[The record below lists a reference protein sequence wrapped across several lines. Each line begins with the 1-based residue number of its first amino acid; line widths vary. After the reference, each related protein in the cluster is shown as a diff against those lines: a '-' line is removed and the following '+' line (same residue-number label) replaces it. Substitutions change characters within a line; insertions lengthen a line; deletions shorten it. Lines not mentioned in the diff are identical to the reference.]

1 MPEWYPLGS
10 VTGRVPVLY
19 PCPMPGAWRAE
30 YRDLLIIAGP
40 LVLAQL
46 AQNGMSFVDTIM
58 VGRLGGG
65 PLAGMAL
72 GGVVFNMTYLFNM
85 ALVMSVSPLAAQAVG
100 AGDQRRAAVVARHGL
115 LLAVM
120 LALPAAAFVYCA
132 GPLLGY
138 LGQDPKVVAGAT
150 DYLRAVSFGV
160 FGAIVMVSLRG
171 FLEGHGN
178 TRPIMVVAM
187 LGVVVNIVGN
197 EILIFGRLGA
207 PALGLTGAGY
217 ATSITYTFMA
227 VALAAFVRWAYASE
241 PVFSGWR
248 LLDRRLLRELLTVGW
263 PISLTLGFEVGLFAA
278 ASLVMG
284 YFGDAALAGH
294 QIAMQTVS
302 MTFMVPLGIG
312 IATGIRVGHA
322 AGRRDPD
329 GVRRAGWAGVALA
342 GCFMILSATVFL
354 SAPRAI
360 VGIYLDLDLVA
371 NAPVI
376 AFAVMFLALGG
387 VFQIFD
393 GVQVAAVG
401 ALRGLKDTRVP
412 MYITLL
418 AYWLVGM
425 PVGLLCAFV
434 FDLGPRGM
442 WFGLVISLVLA
453 AALLTRR
460 FWWQTRRLDAGG
472 R

>member
-1 MPEWYPLGS
+1 M
-10 VTGRVPVLY
+10 GRPPVLY
-19 PCPMPGAWRAE
+19 PGQMPAAWRAE
-30 YRDLLIIAGP
+30 LTDLLIIAGP

-72 GGVVFNMTYLFNM
+72 GAVVFNMTYLLNM
-85 ALVMSVSPLAAQAVG
+85 ALVMAVSPLAAQAVG
-100 AGDQRRAAVVARHGL
+100 GGDPRRAAVVARHGL
-115 LLAVM
+115 LLAVT
-120 LALPAAAFVYCA
+120 LSLPAAAFVYFA

-138 LGQDPKVVAGAT
+138 LGQDPAVVAGASE
-150 DYLRAVSFGV
+150 YLRAVSFGL

-171 FLEGHGN
+171 FLEGYGN
-178 TRPIMVVAM
+178 TRPIMIIAI
-187 LGVVVNIVGN
+187 LGVLLNLTGN

-207 PALGLTGAGY
+207 PALGLAGAGY
-217 ATSITYTFMA
+217 ATALTYTLMA
-227 VALAAFVRWAYASE
+227 VALMAFVRWKYPSE
-241 PVFSGWR
+241 PVLSQWR
-248 LLDRRLLRELLTVGW
+248 LFDLRLVRELLTVGW
-263 PISLTLGFEVGLFAA
+263 PISLTLGFEVGLFAS

-294 QIAMQTVS
+294 QVAMQTVS

-322 AGRRDPD
+322 AGRGDPA
-329 GVRRAGWAGVALA
+329 GVRRAGWTGVVLA
-342 GCFMILSATVFL
+342 GSFMVVSAALFL
-354 SAPRAI
+354 AAPRAI
-360 VGIYLDLDLVA
+360 VGIYLDLDLPA

-376 AFAVMFLALGG
+376 AYAVMFLALGG

-412 MYITLL
+412 MYFTLL

-425 PVGLLCAFV
+425 PIGLLFAFV

-442 WFGLVISLVLA
+442 WFGLVISLVVA
-453 AALLTRR
+453 AVLLTRR
-460 FWWQTRRLDAGG
+460 FWWQTRRLAARGQ
-472 R
+472 

>member
-1 MPEWYPLGS
+1 MEL
-10 VTGRVPVLY
+10 
-19 PCPMPGAWRAE
+19 
-30 YRDLLIIAGP
+30 RDLLIIAGP
-40 LVLAQL
+40 LVLDQL

-72 GGVVFNMTYLFNM
+72 GGVVFTMTYLLTM

-100 AGDQRRAAVVARHGL
+100 SGQPGKAAVVARHGL
-115 LLAVM
+115 LLA
-120 LALPAAAFVYCA
+120 LALSLPAATWVYLA

-138 LGQDPKVVAGAT
+138 LGQDPTVVSDASE
-150 DYLRAVSFGV
+150 YLRAVAFGLP
-160 FGAIVMVSLRG
+160 GAIVMVSLRG
-171 FLEGHGN
+171 FLEGHGT
-178 TRPIMVVAM
+178 TRPIMVIAI
-187 LGVVVNIVGN
+187 LGVLLNVAGN
-197 EILIFGRLGA
+197 EILIFGRLGV
-207 PALGLTGAGY
+207 PALGLAGAGY
-217 ATSITYTFMA
+217 ATALTYSLMA
-227 VALAAFVRWAYASE
+227 SALVAFVAWRYRTE
-241 PVFSGWR
+241 PVFSQWR
-248 LLDRRLLRELLTVGW
+248 SIDWRLLRELLTVGW
-263 PISLTLGFEVGLFAA
+263 PIALTLGFEVGLFAA

-284 YFGDAALAGH
+284 FFGDAPLAGH

-322 AGRRDPD
+322 AGRGDPA
-329 GVRRAGWAGVALA
+329 GVRRAGWTGVAVA
-342 GCFMILSATVFL
+342 GSFMVLSSAVFL
-354 SAPRAI
+354 AVPRAI
-360 VGIYLDLDLVA
+360 VGIYLDLDLAA

-376 AFAVMFLALGG
+376 GFAVMFLALGG

-425 PVGLLCAFV
+425 PVGLFFAFV
-434 FDLGPRGM
+434 VDLGPRGM
-442 WFGLVISLVLA
+442 WFGLVISLVV
-453 AALLTRR
+453 AALLLTSR
-460 FWWQTRRLDAGG
+460 FRWQTRRLAAG

>member
-1 MPEWYPLGS
+1 MEL
-10 VTGRVPVLY
+10 
-19 PCPMPGAWRAE
+19 
-30 YRDLLIIAGP
+30 RDLLIIAGP

-72 GGVVFNMTYLFNM
+72 GGVVFHLTYLISM

-100 AGDQRRAAVVARHGL
+100 AGNKGRSAVVARHGL
-115 LLAVM
+115 LLAAV
-120 LALPAAAFVYCA
+120 LSLPAMAVVYLA
-132 GPLLGY
+132 GPLLGN
-138 LGQDPKVVAGAT
+138 LGQDPTVVAGASE
-150 DYLRAVSFGV
+150 YLRAVAPGLL
-160 FGAIVMVSLRG
+160 GAIVMVALRG
-171 FLEGHGN
+171 FLEGYGN
-178 TRPIMVVAM
+178 TRPIMVIAF
-187 LGVVVNIVGN
+187 LGVLLNVTAN

-207 PALGLTGAGY
+207 PALGLAGAGY
-217 ATSITYTFMA
+217 ATSITYTLM
-227 VALAAFVRWAYASE
+227 ALALIAYVRLAYPSE
-241 PVFSGWR
+241 PVFGDWR
-248 LLDRRLLRELLTVGW
+248 VIDGRLLRELLTVGW
-263 PISLTLGFEVGLFAA
+263 PIALTLGFEVGLFAA

-284 YFGDAALAGH
+284 YFGDAPLAGH

-322 AGRRDPD
+322 AGRGDPL
-329 GVRRAGWAGVALA
+329 GVRRAGWTGIILAAG
-342 GCFMILSATVFL
+342 FMVLSATVFL
-354 SAPRAI
+354 AVPRGI
-360 VGIYLDLDLVA
+360 VGIYLDLDLAA

-376 AFAVMFLALGG
+376 AYAVTFLALGG

-412 MYITLL
+412 MFFTLL

-425 PVGLLCAFV
+425 PVGLVFAFV
-434 FDLGPRGM
+434 LDLGPRGM
-442 WFGLVISLVLA
+442 WFGLVISLVVA
-453 AALLTRR
+453 AVLLTRR
-460 FWWQTRRLDAGG
+460 FWWQTRHLVSADRSV
-472 R
+472 